1 MNLFNTYQP
10 CEELKDIVE
19 FYWRSKSYLK
29 QSLVQEMYTPAFQAM
44 TFNLSGQYED
54 IVSEEMSL
62 RMDKNCYLIGQPLS
76 KRVSISNPSGIDI
89 LGVKFTPLGLYRLT
103 GIDMRHISDA
113 IIDANNVWHSEVDLL
128 YEEILDKENIAARIK
143 AIEQFLKRKKA
154 RQSSSEKIHL
164 LNNSIHQMET
174 KRNYDVSKLRRDHF
188 ITKKTFERYF
198 LNYIGVTPK
207 QYANICRFNNVCM
220 YLDRMLKQPDWQDIV
235 VEFGYHDQSHFIR
248 EFKRYSGKTPV
259 EYHLQS
265 HRVPASAPEAALQQI
280 FG

>member
-1 MNLFNTYQP
+1 
-10 CEELKDIVE
+10 
-19 FYWRSKSYLK
+19 
-29 QSLVQEMYTPAFQAM
+29 MYTPTFQAM

-54 IVSEEMSL
+54 IVSEGMSL

-89 LGVKFTPLGLYRLT
+89 LGVKFTPLGLYRIT
-103 GIDMRHISDA
+103 GIDMRHVSDE
-113 IIDANNVWHSEVDLL
+113 IIDASDVWHRKIDLL
-128 YEEILDKENIAARIK
+128 YEEILDKESIAERIN
-143 AIEQFLKRKKA
+143 AIEHFLKRKKA
-154 RQSSSEKIHL
+154 RQSSSEKIYL
-164 LNNSIHQMET
+164 LSSSIRQMEA
-174 KRNYDVSKLRRDHF
+174 KRSYDVSRLRQDHF

-220 YLDRMLKQPDWQDIV
+220 YLDRISKQPDWQDIV

-259 EYHLQS
+259 EYHS
-265 HRVPASAPEAALQQI
+265 PSRNVSASPPEASLQQL